1 MAIATKTIESV
12 RNEGRMSFVKSLQC
26 RECGRQYSKAPL
38 SVCEY
43 CFGPLEV
50 TYDYQTLKGKIS
62 RDSIQSRPPNMW
74 RYRELLPL
82 DGEASVGRQVGFTP
96 LVRATNLA
104 RRWGIQDLYIKNDSV
119 CFPTLSFKDRVVSVA
134 LSKALEFGFDTVGC
148 ASTGNLANSVASNAA
163 SVGLRSLVFIPADL
177 ELGKILGTSI
187 YKTKVIRVNGNYD
200 DVNRLCS
207 EIAGKYRWGF
217 VNINLRPFY
226 AEGSKSFGY
235 EIAEQ
240 LGWRVP
246 DCVVVPMAGG
256 SLITKICK
264 AFKEFEKL
272 GLIAGSGSR
281 IYGAQA
287 TGCSPITTAVK
298 ESRDFIKPV
307 KPRTI
312 AKSIAIGNPA
322 DGYYAIKTMMESGG
336 WAEDV
341 SDEEIVEGI
350 RMLAE
355 EEGIFTETAGGV
367 TVAVT
372 QKLIRQ
378 GRIKKDDVT
387 VVAITGNGLKTQEA
401 VEGHL
406 AKPRVISAKLA
417 EFENTILQGQDLFSS
432 GQEARIDS
440 SIQKA

>member
-1 MAIATKTIESV
+1 
-12 RNEGRMSFVKSLQC
+12 MSYVKGLQC
-26 RECGRQYSKAPL
+26 RECGRQYPKEPL
-38 SVCEY
+38 AVCEF

-50 TYDYQTLKGKIS
+50 NYDYPALKRAIS
-62 RDSIQSRPPNMW
+62 RGVIQLRPPDMW

-82 DGEASVGRQVGFTP
+82 DAEATVGRQVGFTP
-96 LVRATNLA
+96 LVKAANLA
-104 RRWGIQDLYIKNDSV
+104 RRLGIKDLHIKNDSV

-134 LSKALEFGFDTVGC
+134 LSKAIEFGFDTVGC

-163 SVGLRSLVFIPADL
+163 SVGLRSYVFIPANL
-177 ELGKILGTSI
+177 ELGKILGTLI
-187 YKTKVIRVNGNYD
+187 YKTNVIGVDGNYD

-207 EIAGKYRWGF
+207 EIAGKYHWGF

-226 AEGSKSFGY
+226 AEGSKSFGF

-256 SLITKICK
+256 SLITKIRK
-264 AFKEFEKL
+264 AFAEFEKL
-272 GLIAGSGSR
+272 GLIPQNHCKVF
-281 IYGAQA
+281 GAQA

-298 ESRDFIKPV
+298 AGRDFIKPV
-307 KPRTI
+307 KPQTI

-322 DGYYAIKTMMESGG
+322 DGHYAIRAITESGG

-341 SDEEIVEGI
+341 SDDEVVEGI

-355 EEGIFTETAGGV
+355 DEGIFTETAGGV
-367 TVAVT
+367 TVAVA

-378 GRIKKDDVT
+378 GRIRKDDAT
-387 VVAITGNGLKTQEA
+387 VIAITGNGLKTQEA
-401 VEGHL
+401 IQDRLDRPET
-406 AKPRVISAKLA
+406 ISARLT
-417 EFENTILQGQDLFSS
+417 EFENRVYNVQSV
-432 GQEARIDS
+432 R
-440 SIQKA
+440 